1 MPVAVA
7 DALGMPLDGAAAT
20 RDLRDRLISFLTQR
34 RMLLL
39 VDNCEH
45 VVDAAA
51 VLIDDILS
59 RCPHVTVI
67 ATSREALADTRRGAG
82 HRRPAWRRPR
92 RTPRRARC

>member
-1 MPVAVA
+1 MPSGYAAGLGQHPDQVPVAVA
-7 DALGMPLDGAAAT
+7 DALGMPMDGAAAT

-59 RCPHVTVI
+59 RCGHPTVT
-67 ATSREALADTRRGAG
+67 R
-82 HRRPAWRRPR
+82 HQPR
-92 RTPRRARC
+92 SARHT